1 MGTSDDITLSTIS
14 NRRINTV
21 LSQQSRS
28 MGQLRRTEIYNDKFV
43 KVINQDLF
51 GRQSYHLNLS
61 MLEPWPVRHR
71 RIAWRWL
78 LGLVYFALT
87 TLAFVCYLWLHQDP
101 ETLNRLLP
109 FITTFLLLT
118 CGFLILFIYYSP
130 NVTEFRSR
138 YGSCPLLRLLYNKPD
153 PESFRHFV
161 AELRTRILAASQ
173 AVTFDKKEMLAIELK
188 ELRRLSDE
196 GIIARDDYRRA
207 RQRIMNMHF

>member
-1 MGTSDDITLSTIS
+1 MSATDPTTSPAG

-28 MGQLRRTEIYNDKFV
+28 MGQLRRIEIYNDKFV
-43 KVINQDLF
+43 KITNQDLF
-51 GRQSYHLNLS
+51 GRQSYHLNLG

-87 TLAFVCYLWLHQDP
+87 TLAFGYYLWLHQEP

-109 FITTFLLLT
+109 FIVTFILLT

-173 AVTFDKKEMLAIELK
+173 AITFDKKEMLAIELK

>member
-1 MGTSDDITLSTIS
+1 MSIPDTTTSTAS

-21 LSQQSRS
+21 LSQQLRS
-28 MGQLRRTEIYNDKFV
+28 MGQLHRIEIYNDKFV
-43 KVINQDLF
+43 KVANQDLF
-51 GRQSYHLNLS
+51 GRQSYHLNLG

-87 TLAFVCYLWLHQDP
+87 SLAFGFYLWQHQDAQ
-101 ETLNRLLP
+101 TLNRLLP
-109 FITTFLLLT
+109 FIVTFILLT
-118 CGFLILFIYYSP
+118 LGFLILFIYHSP

-138 YGSCPLLRLLYNKPD
+138 YGNCPLLRLLYNKPD
-153 PESFRHFV
+153 PDSFRHFV

-173 AVTFDKKEMLAIELK
+173 AITFDKQQMLAIELK

-196 GIIARDDYRRA
+196 GIIAQDDYRRA

>member
-1 MGTSDDITLSTIS
+1 MRVTDPSTSSAG

-28 MGQLRRTEIYNDKFV
+28 MGQLRRIEIYNDKFV
-43 KVINQDLF
+43 KVIDQDLF

-78 LGLVYFALT
+78 LGMICFALT
-87 TLAFVCYLWLHQDP
+87 TLAFGYYLWLHQDP
-101 ETLNRLLP
+101 ATLNRLLP
-109 FITTFLLLT
+109 FIIAFILLT
-118 CGFLILFIYYSP
+118 CGFLILFIYHSP

-188 ELRRLSDE
+188 ELDRLADE
-196 GIIARDDYRRA
+196 GVLTRDAYHRA